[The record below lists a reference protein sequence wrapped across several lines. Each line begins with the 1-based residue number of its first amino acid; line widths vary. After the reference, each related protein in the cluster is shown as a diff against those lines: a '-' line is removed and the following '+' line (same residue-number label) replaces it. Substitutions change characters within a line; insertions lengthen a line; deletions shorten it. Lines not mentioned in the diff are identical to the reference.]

1 MIQHE
6 TTLRVR
12 YAETD
17 QMGYVYYGNYF
28 TYYEVGR
35 VELIRYLGVTYKQ
48 LEENGVMLPVLEA
61 SCKYI
66 RPARY
71 DDYLTLQTTIKEKPG
86 IRIKFDYELRN
97 AQHELLNIGQT
108 TLVFVNNQTM
118 KPCDM
123 PELMKKIMYP
133 YFD

>member
-97 AQHELLNIGQT
+97 AQQELLNVGQT
-108 TLVFVNNQTM
+108 TLVFVNTQTM
-118 KPCDM
+118 KPCDI

>member
-35 VELIRYLGVTYKQ
+35 VELIRHLGVTYKQ

-71 DDYLTLQTTIKEKPG
+71 DDYLILRTSIKEKPG
-86 IRIKFDYELRN
+86 IRIKFEYELHN
-97 AQHELLNIGQT
+97 DQHELLNVGKT